1 MNFFDIITCVAV
13 IWAVV
18 SGLRSGF
25 TAQLFSLAGIIAG
38 LLLAM
43 RFGPDA
49 GAWTGI
55 DPRCAGIVGFA
66 AVFIAVAVAAA
77 ILARLLKGLASLIG
91 LRWLDLLLGIAL
103 STAKALL
110 ILCIVYSAYGALND
124 ELKFAD
130 RKYETSSHTFRPI
143 RDLSGKVYPY
153 FQEMKRAVADAGKD
167 VGKEIEKISEI

>member
-1 MNFFDIITCVAV
+1 MNFFDIITCAAV

-55 DPRCAGIVGFA
+55 DPRYAGIVGFA

-153 FQEMKRAVADAGKD
+153 FQEMKRAVADIGKD